1 MEDERE
7 EAARLPEKPGGTPG
21 AGRGRLDNLVQFIKF
36 GLVGVMNTG
45 VDFLVFALLT
55 WLGMQYLLA
64 QVFSY
69 SAGTLNSY
77 MVNKLWTFGGGRG
90 APGKAATPPGSP
102 GTPGAARSDKGEF
115 VRFAVVNVFTL
126 LLSIVLLYT
135 LKTGLQVDPLIAK
148 IGVTAVTVV
157 VNYIGSKLWVF
168 RGK

>member
-1 MEDERE
+1 MDEER
-7 EAARLPEKPGGTPG
+7 GTGSRSGLNPAERQSPAEVKG
-21 AGRGRLDNLVQFIKF
+21 GRLQGLIQFIKF

-55 WLGMQYLLA
+55 WLGVQYLVA

-77 MVNKLWTFGGGRG
+77 VVNKLWTFNGKGPSGQENAAAAGKVDKEEFGR
-90 APGKAATPPGSP
+90 
-102 GTPGAARSDKGEF
+102 F
-115 VRFAVVNVFTL
+115 VLLNVGTL
-126 LLSIVLLYT
+126 LLSIGMLYV
-135 LKTGLQVDPLIAK
+135 LKTGLSFHPLVAK

-157 VNYIGSKLWVF
+157 VNYVGSKLWVF